1 MRIDGK
7 YYFNLRIQDYSDFL
21 KPTDVIGFLMREN
34 CGAAGTMFE
43 MAFMTQNKKIADLI
57 IENNEVIFE
66 IGESPENAVSYKAY
80 ISEHPEKKDSADES
94 MISVS
99 FVATLIDM
107 SFYTTRASETIFGT
121 SLDVIKKMAKTYLG
135 TEVDVQ
141 IDTPVEAERN
151 WLRSFETGAVTMLQA
166 WLHMNLPKTTP
177 LIWIDNDKVVH
188 VSDVERIKSGG
199 VKHRF
204 VPAQYKDEKKQN
216 DVRYLNSF
224 STKSYKFDANLVT
237 GKNTIVNVQNIESGD
252 DTVHIPEN
260 KPDIASTTEVETGN
274 IGNKIVDNKYQTD
287 NVHSKFMTCYYTNK
301 LRLIQLSSHVGDII
315 LAGVYP
321 NIKICDLIDIIGC
334 QETYAG
340 RYIVNT
346 KITTF
351 AYNSPIKTIVTV
363 CRDNTNSIENSAITP
378 KSQVVLHNQQMT
390 DILQNIRTLRRVTVM
405 GSRFLDGT
413 NQDMIL
419 GYCKSFK
426 YNTLNAFRV
435 MGTPLDLN
443 GSLEIM
449 QSLKNIGINIVKSIV
464 DKFIPYPYNLLLHD
478 AVLQGLDFK
487 RLLSKLVYQ
496 FAPQLIRDFL
506 IEIVGLV
513 SDLTRLADELFK
525 QNEKQLSNYN
535 YSNGGYS
542 ANSNVSA
549 LGNASGSPSTK
560 QEEIPIER
568 ASSVAKDFTQQNT
581 ENIKNITDEFLNN
594 VDGLDIP
601 IPDIG
606 LNESESLLPKDKL
619 KEVIANKIIEHLDG
633 QGYLKGIGSD
643 VFLQMLL
650 GKKPLDFNT
659 IKLIN
664 ANTGNM
670 LYARYWGTYKGQIDK
685 FGKVL
690 RINNNVITIPD
701 TNITEDI
708 FKGDLVVINGTPKSN
723 GTYTVKNI
731 DYDGVNSYIEAVEEI
746 EYYENIPIRT
756 YTNLCNVS
764 KVVPNV
770 ITDKYDFDVTEIY
783 VNGNY
788 TNLLRK
794 GVEINITNLGMD
806 GLCTI
811 LDSEYITKEK
821 QTVLR
826 ANKEMESKNDLDKKL
841 QIVIETDNST
851 SIAKLTNNTF
861 TEEFIKN
868 GFKDIYVTIPCTKTV
883 NALKGANLWIA
894 IPNIEKDIDFYINSQ
909 KVEMDVIEGVDLKM
923 YAPGGAK
930 LLYNVYISKDTYN
943 SNSVTLEVRRKQQ

>member
-1 MRIDGK
+1 MQIDGK

-66 IGESPENAVSYKAY
+66 IGESAENAVSYKAY
-80 ISEHPEKKDSADES
+80 ISEHPEKKDNADES

-135 TEVDVQ
+135 TEVDVR

-188 VSDVERIKSGG
+188 VSDIERIKSGG

-378 KSQVVLHNQQMT
+378 RSQVVLHNQQMT
-390 DILQNIRTLRRVTVM
+390 DVLQNIRTLRRVTVM
-405 GSRFLDGT
+405 GTRFLDGT

-478 AVLQGLDFK
+478 VVLFGVDFK
-487 RLLSKLVYQ
+487 RLLSKLAYQ
-496 FAPQLIRDFL
+496 FIPFAAREFV
-506 IEIVGLV
+506 IEITSLIH
-513 SDLTRLADELFK
+513 DLTCLSDTLYK
-525 QNEKQLSNYN
+525 QNSKQLSTYN
-535 YSNGGYS
+535 YTSGGYS
-542 ANSNVSA
+542 ANSNVSS

-560 QEEIPIER
+560 QEETSIER

-594 VDGLDIP
+594 IDGLDIP

-619 KEVIANKIIEHLDG
+619 KEVIADRVINHLQG
-633 QGYLKGIGSD
+633 QGYLKDINSND
-643 VFLQMLL
+643 FKQMLI
-650 GKKPLDFNT
+650 GTKPLDFST
-659 IKLIN
+659 IKTVNSNI
-664 ANTGNM
+664 GNM
-670 LYARYWGTYKGQIDK
+670 LYARYWGTYKG
-685 FGKVL
+685 
-690 RINNNVITIPD
+690 NITILGQIYNIYNNIIDIHKDLSDDLFVGD
-701 TNITEDI
+701 TII
-708 FKGDLVVINGTPKSN
+708 VNGTSLSN
-723 GTYTVKNI
+723 GTYTISNI
-731 DYDGVNSYIEAVEEI
+731 EYNPETNTTQIYTKEPINSYS
-746 EYYENIPIRT
+746 NNPIKT
-756 YTNLCNVS
+756 YTTLCSVEQIVQFEDEENKIKGT
-764 KVVPNV
+764 KVYLLGKHIN
-770 ITDKYDFDVTEIY
+770 ILKEGTY
-783 VNGNY
+783 V
-788 TNLLRK
+788 
-794 GVEINITNLGMD
+794 NITNIGD
-806 GLCTI
+806 NSAFIISKVEYDSINNNTI
-811 LDSEYITKEK
+811 IYTNNYVRDDL
-821 QTVLR
+821 
-826 ANKEMESKNDLDKKL
+826 NNDNKKL
-841 QIVIETDNST
+841 QIIVTIDNGTTVS
-851 SIAKLTNNTF
+851 KLSNNTF
-861 TEEFIKN
+861 TEEFIKS
-868 GFKDIYVTIPCTKTV
+868 GFKDIYVTIPCTKTI
-883 NALKGANLWIA
+883 NALKGANIWIA
-894 IPNIEKDIDFYINSQ
+894 IPNIEKEIDFYINSQ
-909 KVEMDVIEGVDLKM
+909 KVNMDIIENVDLKM
-923 YAPGGAK
+923 YTPGGVK
-930 LLYNVYISKDTYN
+930 LLYNVYVSKDIYN
-943 SNSVTLEVRRKQQ
+943 SNNVIIEVRRKQ